1 MLTKELSKLPAIR
14 LSFIKPMYAHAVTD
28 LPKGDLWSY
37 EPSLTVIDA
46 LRRTSPVAL
55 RSGHV
60 GAMDSRT
67 RFRDVASACTK
78 LPPNTL
84 IDGEV
89 VAIDENGRNSFN
101 ALQQSRTNAHIQVL
115 AHEDVTHSFQSLR
128 ARHCS

>member
-1 MLTKELSKLPAIR
+1 MAT
-14 LSFIKPMYAHAVTD
+14 
-28 LPKGDLWSY
+28 
-37 EPSLTVIDA
+37 DA
-46 LRRTSPVAL
+46 LRPSTAAL

-60 GAMDSRT
+60 GTMDSRT
-67 RFRDVASACTK
+67 RFRDGASACAK

-101 ALQQSRTNAHIQVL
+101 ALQRSRTNAHIQVL